1 MTDARREP
9 TTACFVCGGEPHE
22 PTELHRYWSNAEAEA
37 EAAEIDRRVAAAGGA
52 LWPSMTDV
60 ETLDPRE
67 AVY

>member
-1 MTDARREP
+1 MTAAHRAP
-9 TTACFVCGGEPHE
+9 TACFICGGGPHE

-37 EAAEIDRRVAAAGGA
+37 EAAEIDRKAAAGGGP